1 MRWVTYDAGNGI
13 RTGILD
19 VDDTVRGLAP
29 GNSLLGLV
37 RAGEQ
42 GQRDN
47 AGGWLRP
54 GDIVTLRGAGLGETR
69 QRIVPGIDVI
79 PLRSGC

>member
-1 MRWVTYDAGNGI
+1 MELRGPIAYISRG
-13 RTGILD
+13 
-19 VDDTVRGLAP
+19 VDLTPGSVIGSGTLPGGCLLEHVDTADP
-29 GNSLLGLV
+29 MSY
-37 RAGEQ
+37 A
-42 GQRDN
+42 
-47 AGGWLRP
+47 GWLRP